1 MEEGMMD
8 LFTRIQSRFELPEV
22 DIRTYSPLALAFLGD
37 GVFEI
42 LVRSLIV
49 GEGNLGAG
57 NLHGHSAHI
66 VKATSQRA
74 LLEAIE
80 PDLTEE
86 EADIYRRGRNAKSPT
101 RSKNA
106 SMADYRIATGFE
118 VLLGYLYLQGQQERI
133 FELVD
138 LGLTRT
144 GLWRRRT

>member
-8 LFTRIQSRFELPEV
+8 LYSSIKERFTLPDV
-22 DIRTYSPLALAFLGD
+22 DLRTYSPLALAFLGD

-42 LVRSLIV
+42 LIRTLIV

-57 NLHGHSAHI
+57 NLHGYSAHI
-66 VKATSQRA
+66 VKASSQRQ
-74 LLEAIE
+74 LLEAVE
-80 PDLTEE
+80 EELTEE

-106 SMADYRIATGFE
+106 SMADYRIATGYE
-118 VLLGYLYLQGQQERI
+118 VLLGYLYLQGKQDRI

-138 LGLTRT
+138 LGLRRT
-144 GLWRRRT
+144 GLWRRRS

>member
-1 MEEGMMD
+1 MEEGMMNLYD
-8 LFTRIQSRFELPEV
+8 RVKERFALPEV

-42 LVRSLIV
+42 LVRTLIV

-66 VKATSQRA
+66 VKASSQRK

-80 PDLTEE
+80 ADLTEE
-86 EADIYRRGRNAKSPT
+86 EADVYRRGRNAKSPT

-106 SMADYRIATGFE
+106 SMADYRIATGYE
-118 VLLGYLYLQGQQERI
+118 VLLGYLYLQGRQERI

-138 LGLTRT
+138 LGLQRT